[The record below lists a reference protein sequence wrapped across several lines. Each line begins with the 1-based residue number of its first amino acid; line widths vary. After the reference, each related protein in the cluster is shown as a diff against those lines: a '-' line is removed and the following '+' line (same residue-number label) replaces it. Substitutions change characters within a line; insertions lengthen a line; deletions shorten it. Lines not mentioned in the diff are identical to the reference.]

1 VEKEAIR
8 VQYSG
13 LIIFA
18 AQIVSI
24 ATGLAF
30 NLLLTR
36 NLTKEEFGAWVN
48 IFDLLAYFTIF
59 SGLFPFWAVRFMAR
73 GREGV
78 TKAVV
83 SSNFAISAVATGIYL
98 VLVFP
103 VTAALGVSPA
113 LIVMYVLGSVQIINL
128 HLIGALESIL
138 RAKKPQVMG
147 VGLLISEAAK
157 VALAY
162 VIAVVSGQVFLGSM
176 LGFLIGGVLQ
186 TVYYLKLLS
195 VDLRHPIHWAY
206 VREWT
211 KGSAASIL
219 GLVGTQISSYVFIL
233 LFVYGG
239 HGAARAD
246 YQAAATFAAVIG
258 YASSLALALYPKLIA
273 KGCFEEV
280 SASLRLMLLFALPM
294 TVLAVVMSSS
304 LLTILD
310 VSYSSASPVLIVL
323 AVDALVMVLL
333 GFYQFVYMGTENLD
347 EEATIHLRT
356 LVRSKIFRVN
366 VLPYVQAAISLP
378 LVLYVLTSL
387 TVDSSQLAF
396 YFAAI
401 ILFTHGILLALVYV
415 WTNRACRVTFPRL
428 SVGKYLFASGVA
440 GSVLFLLP
448 HPTTVMFTLTM
459 LTGGVGIYLT
469 IIVAIDK
476 YARGLIL
483 ETIRQVPKVLRGKS
497 AENN

>member
-1 VEKEAIR
+1 MEKEEIR

-36 NLTKEEFGAWVN
+36 NLSKEEFGTWTNV
-48 IFDLLAYFTIF
+48 FDLTSYFTILG
-59 SGLFPFWAVRFMAR
+59 GLFPFWAVRFMAR
-73 GREGV
+73 RREGV

-83 SSNFAISAVATGIYL
+83 SSNFVVSVVAAGVYL

-113 LIVMYVLGSVQIINL
+113 LIILYVLASVQIVNV

-138 RAKKPQVMG
+138 RAKKPQVIG
-147 VGLLISEAAK
+147 VGLLISEGVK
-157 VALAY
+157 VTLAY
-162 VIAVVSGQVFLGSM
+162 VIAVALGQILLGAM
-176 LGFLIGGVLQ
+176 LGFLIGGLLQ

-195 VDLRHPIHWAY
+195 PDLRHPIHWAY
-206 VREWT
+206 VKEWT
-211 KGSAASIL
+211 KGSAAIIF
-219 GLVGTQISSYVFIL
+219 GMVGSQLSSYIFIL

-246 YQAAATFAAVIG
+246 YQTAATFAAVIG

-280 SASLRLMLLFALPM
+280 SASLRLILLFALPM
-294 TVLAVVMSSS
+294 TVLATVMSSS

-310 VSYSSASPVLIVL
+310 VSYSSASPVLVVL
-323 AVDALVMVLL
+323 AVDALVVALV
-333 GFYQFVYMGTENLD
+333 GFYQFVFMGTETLD
-347 EEATIHLRT
+347 EEAKIHLGT
-356 LVRSKIFRVN
+356 LVKSKIFKVHA
-366 VLPYVQAAISLP
+366 LSYLQAAISLP
-378 LVLYVLTSL
+378 LALYILTIL
-387 TVDSSQLAF
+387 PADSSLLAF
-396 YFAAI
+396 YFAAA
-401 ILFTHGILLALVYV
+401 ILFTHVILLALVYV
-415 WTNRACRVTFPRL
+415 WTIRACQVAFPWL

-440 GSVLFLLP
+440 GVVLFLLP
-448 HPTTVMFTLTM
+448 HPTTVTLTLFTLI
-459 LTGGVGIYLT
+459 GGVGMYAA
-469 IIVAIDK
+469 IIVVIDK
-476 YARGLIL
+476 YARELVM

-497 AENN
+497 AQNN

>member
-1 VEKEAIR
+1 
-8 VQYSG
+8 
-13 LIIFA
+13 
-18 AQIVSI
+18 
-24 ATGLAF
+24 
-30 NLLLTR
+30 
-36 NLTKEEFGAWVN
+36 
-48 IFDLLAYFTIF
+48 
-59 SGLFPFWAVRFMAR
+59 
-73 GREGV
+73 
-78 TKAVV
+78 
-83 SSNFAISAVATGIYL
+83 
-98 VLVFP
+98 
-103 VTAALGVSPA
+103 
-113 LIVMYVLGSVQIINL
+113 
-128 HLIGALESIL
+128 
-138 RAKKPQVMG
+138 MG

-162 VIAVVSGQVFLGSM
+162 VIAVASGQVFLGAM

-195 VDLRHPIHWAY
+195 VDLRHPVHWAY

-219 GLVGTQISSYVFIL
+219 GLVGTQLSSYVFIL

-378 LVLYVLTSL
+378 LVLYILTSL
-387 TVDSSQLAF
+387 TGDSSQLAF

-401 ILFTHGILLALVYV
+401 ILFTHGILLTLVYV
-415 WTNRACRVTFPRL
+415 WTNRACRVTFPWL

-469 IIVAIDK
+469 IIVTIDK